1 MSYGLSVPSHAPLF
15 ADMGLVEHYIIPA
28 EGNDMLYDHQH
39 GHPVLVVPVGYF
51 QKQSG
56 KARPTNP
63 AIGQCQCSCP
73 SGLQIV
79 GGAVHT

>member
-1 MSYGLSVPSHAPLF
+1 MSVLSCAPLF